1 VVASPLTFSLPAATD
16 TWPRSIMAVTDE
28 KGDAALPQLLVL
40 QQDSPRENY
49 KLWYNVRLMPGS
61 EIPSVATA
69 DVGAIPVEAGSL
81 FLKMAPNMLPAAYG
95 DLINKGPNSLNA
107 GLFDISQDE
116 FYQQV
121 FQSQKDQ
128 TSSLKR
134 AKISFDHKLG
144 DPMVISLATTDAGS
158 GSGALVAV
166 YMLDSYVIKPTRA
179 GSAVKVS
186 GNEKLMLG
194 STGSATGV
202 KSTYGNMLLFYVPAV
217 ADEGRIRLLGA
228 TQGLLSVRSL

>member
-1 VVASPLTFSLPAATD
+1 
-16 TWPRSIMAVTDE
+16 MGE
-28 KGDAALPQLLVL
+28 
-40 QQDSPRENY
+40 DS
-49 KLWYNVRLMPGS
+49 
-61 EIPSVATA
+61 
-69 DVGAIPVEAGSL
+69 DV
-81 FLKMAPNMLPAAYG
+81 M
-95 DLINKGPNSLNA
+95 
-107 GLFDISQDE
+107 
-116 FYQQV
+116 
-121 FQSQKDQ
+121 
-128 TSSLKR
+128 
-134 AKISFDHKLG
+134 AKITFDHKLG

-166 YMLDSYVIKPTRA
+166 YMIDSYVIKPTKA

-202 KSTYGNMLLFYVPAV
+202 KSMYGNMLLFYVPAV